1 MNLQSIQTMQQTY
14 TNFSTDF
21 FTQQVDVFTT
31 GSNSSNNDFRSLITE
46 KSSNT
51 QDTQKTTK
59 RDDTSDTKKAD
70 DSSNT
75 KKTDDTSK
83 KDDKKTDDKGE
94 AKAEK
99 GKKSEETTEGEQI
112 VAVMAPIV
120 PMLEIPVMTEQV
132 EDYAV
137 MDLAGAKLVQTQ
149 IETQSQVIL
158 SDEPVMK
165 VNTEV
170 ATPIMQQATEAVQQ
184 AVVVEEVAQVVTAA
198 QTVDTTQVQTQ
209 QQAVQTNEQAVAQN
223 IQQVDTTQQVKAVVA
238 QAVEVE
244 VPIVEVSVEVKV
256 EPEMETETLT
266 INKVVTQ
273 EVDTETETDT
283 TAVKTEVDAGQE
295 VTVKEVSKD
304 TVVIKVADG
313 QLNENWQRVSD
324 EISKQVVA
332 KQTAGV
338 DKFSIVLDPQGL
350 GKINVE
356 ITQDQGSMKVLFTCS
371 SQATADLLS
380 DNMTSLARVIES
392 NFGSDSTVQ
401 VHEDANEAN
410 QQKDMNHQNSRG
422 GEQQQGKHKETE
434 DDMMDFNF
442 AERMRLGLVNL
453 ESF

>member
-21 FTQQVDVFTT
+21 FTQQVDTFTT
-31 GSNSSNNDFRSLITE
+31 GGSSNNDFRSLITE
-46 KSSNT
+46 KSNNT

-59 RDDTSDTKKAD
+59 RDDTSDTKKTD

-94 AKAEK
+94 AKTDK
-99 GKKSEETTEGEQI
+99 SQKSEKTTEGEQI

-137 MDLAGAKLVQTQ
+137 MDLTGAKLVQTQ

-170 ATPIMQQATEAVQQ
+170 ATPIMQATEAVQQ
-184 AVVVEEVAQVVTAA
+184 AVVVEEVAQVMTAA
-198 QTVDTTQVQTQ
+198 QTVDTTAQTQ
-209 QQAVQTNEQAVAQN
+209 QQVVQTNEQAVVQN
-223 IQQVDTTQQVKAVVA
+223 TQQLDTTQQVKGAIV
-238 QAVEVE
+238 QEVEVE

-266 INKVVTQ
+266 INKVVTE
-273 EVDTETETDT
+273 EVETETDT
-283 TAVKTEVDAGQE
+283 TAVKTAVDAGQE
-295 VTVKEVSKD
+295 VTVKEVSKE

-324 EISKQVVA
+324 AISKQVVA

-401 VHEDANEAN
+401 VNEDANESN
-410 QQKDMNHQNSRG
+410 QQKDMNHENSRG
-422 GEQQQGKHKETE
+422 GEQQQGKHQETE
-434 DDMMDFNF
+434 EDMMDFNF